1 MYKAFLAPT
10 GTTGFW
16 FFPVVRPACT
26 NTHFLQHRK
35 DEMWRNLQREDDT
48 SVWAGEPTTHSRN
61 KSTHV
66 TTHENFIRLFR
77 PESCSTRPR
86 FGVLCDSQAT
96 SAAAPLRR
104 CLPNGWYAQLLTPS
118 HVSPSAPLL
127 AVPFLAPLCPHRVYG
142 FACCIARLCAR
153 SAVKLSIWSFGSRQR
168 LGRAP
173 ALQLLCRF

>member
-1 MYKAFLAPT
+1 MRCGAIY
-10 GTTGFW
+10 
-16 FFPVVRPACT
+16 
-26 NTHFLQHRK
+26 
-35 DEMWRNLQREDDT
+35 QREDDT
-48 SVWAGEPTTHSRN
+48 SVWAGEPTTDAINPTPTSGLT
-61 KSTHV
+61 SIS
-66 TTHENFIRLFR
+66 FALFR
-77 PESCSTRPR
+77 PESRSTRPR
-86 FGVLCDSQAT
+86 FDVLFDSQAT

-104 CLPNGWYAQLLTPS
+104 CLPDGWYAQLLTPS

-153 SAVKLSIWSFGSRQR
+153 SAVKLSIWSFGSQQR

>member
-1 MYKAFLAPT
+1 MRCVAIY
-10 GTTGFW
+10 
-16 FFPVVRPACT
+16 
-26 NTHFLQHRK
+26 
-35 DEMWRNLQREDDT
+35 QREDDT
-48 SVWAGEPTTHSRN
+48 SVWAGEPTTDAINPTPTSGLT
-61 KSTHV
+61 SIS
-66 TTHENFIRLFR
+66 FALFR
-77 PESCSTRPR
+77 PESRSTRPR
-86 FGVLCDSQAT
+86 FDVLFDSQAT

-104 CLPNGWYAQLLTPS
+104 CLPDGWYAQLLTPS

-153 SAVKLSIWSFGSRQR
+153 SAVKLSIWSFGSRQI

>member
-1 MYKAFLAPT
+1 M
-10 GTTGFW
+10 
-16 FFPVVRPACT
+16 RCT
-26 NTHFLQHRK
+26 VKKRK
-35 DEMWRNLQREDDT
+35 DEMCRNLSTGRWHI
-48 SVWAGEPTTHSRN
+48 SLGRGAHHSRN

-86 FGVLCDSQAT
+86 FDVLFDSQAS

-104 CLPNGWYAQLLTPS
+104 CLPDGWYAQLLTPS

-168 LGRAP
+168 LGF
-173 ALQLLCRF
+173 LQPFPPSNSPQT